1 MRWESS
7 SRRLHRFLVFLNYHW
22 DAPKSI
28 HGFVL
33 TGTPIAHK
41 NLAGKAWVTSAFLSL
56 GAKKLLGWS
65 LVLSQLEQSPLAART
80 ANFLF
85 HETPEPED
93 AGRRTNSGAAEPQ
106 RGRQQTRDL

>member
-1 MRWESS
+1 M
-7 SRRLHRFLVFLNYHW
+7 FLNYHW

-41 NLAGKAWVTSAFLSL
+41 NLAGKAWITSAFLSWR
-56 GAKKLLGWS
+56 AKKLLGWS
-65 LVLSQLEQSPLAART
+65 LVLSQLEQSLLAART
-80 ANFLF
+80 ITSANFLLN
-85 HETPEPED
+85 ETPEPED